1 MMSQE
6 APSPRPRPPLLFYC
20 QHSVGLGHLIRS
32 LALARGLAERFE
44 VVFASGGPLPP
55 GLEAPPGVEL
65 IGLPP
70 LGLDERYGMV
80 SRDPRWTVGEAMRAR
95 NEQLQATF
103 DALSPRVMLVEL
115 FPFGR
120 KKFSFELVPLL
131 ERARTAPQHPL
142 VVCSLRDI
150 LMGRRRDQRK
160 HDQHAAELANRYFD
174 AVLVHA
180 DPRFARLEESFQPA
194 TPLRVPV
201 HYTGFVRDGGGRLGP
216 PSRRFQRMLVS
227 AGGGL
232 VGEPL
237 LRAAVAAQPDLLASE
252 GLGTTVVAGP
262 FLPEP
267 AWRWLQEAARRQ
279 PGLEAHRYLP
289 NLAAEIAASRLSLS
303 QCGYNTAMDL
313 LAAGTPAVVV
323 PFAEGREDE
332 QTVRA
337 RRLERLGVLGV
348 VESGEQTAGTL
359 LAAARRVLRQPP
371 PALDLDLDGQAATAR
386 LVGGLVD
393 GQLASPGVIGA
404 A

>member
-1 MMSQE
+1 MSQE
-6 APSPRPRPPLLFYC
+6 APSAGPRPPLLFYC
-20 QHSVGLGHLIRS
+20 QHSAGLGHLIRS

-70 LGLDERYGMV
+70 LGHDDSYRLI
-80 SRDPRWTVGEAMRAR
+80 SRDPRWTVDEAMRAR
-95 NEQLQATF
+95 TEQLQATF
-103 DALSPRVMLVEL
+103 DALAPRVVLVEL

-120 KKFSFELVPLL
+120 KKFSFELLPLL
-131 ERARTAPQHPL
+131 ERARSAPQRPL

-150 LMGRRRDQRK
+150 LVGSRRDQRK
-160 HDQHAAELANRYFD
+160 HDQRACDLANRYLD

-216 PSRRFQRMLVS
+216 PPRRFQRMLVS

-237 LRAAVAAQPDLLASE
+237 LRAAVAAQPELLATD
-252 GLGTTVVAGP
+252 GLTTTVVAGP

-267 AWRWLQEAARRQ
+267 AWQWLQRAARRQ

-289 NLAAEIAASRLSLS
+289 DLAAEMAASRLSLS
-303 QCGYNTAMDL
+303 QCGYNTAMDI

-348 VESGEQTAGTL
+348 VESGELDAGSL
-359 LAAARRVLRQPP
+359 LAAARRMLRQPT
-371 PALDLDLDGQAATAR
+371 PAPDLDLDGQAATAR
-386 LVGGLVD
+386 LMAELLGEQAAG
-393 GQLASPGVIGA
+393 PGVVGA